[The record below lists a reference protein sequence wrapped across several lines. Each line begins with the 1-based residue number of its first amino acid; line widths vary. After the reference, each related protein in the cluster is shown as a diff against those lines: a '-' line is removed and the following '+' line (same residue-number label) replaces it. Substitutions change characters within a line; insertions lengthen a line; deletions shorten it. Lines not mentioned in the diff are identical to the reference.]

1 MNNEIIHR
9 AAAALAEARKLYSDE
24 FGTIGPDVRAVSTLA
39 AAMLT
44 ASYYA
49 ELADAQRRIADDF
62 EAERAEMSKD
72 RGEA

>member
-1 MNNEIIHR
+1 MNDEIIQR
-9 AAAALAEARKLYSDE
+9 AAAALAHARKLYDDA
-24 FGTIGPDVRAVSTLA
+24 FHTIGPDVRAVSTLA

-62 EAERAEMSKD
+62 EAERIEMAKD
-72 RGEA
+72 RGEV